1 MKKNKFNFEELLK
14 LMDEAARKVHKSN
27 AKHQIVKRVYD
38 PKTGKYIKT
47 KRFKT
52 KNHMTRK
59 EEREFFGHGF
69 GPLEKKS
76 LYINIKEGATL
87 FFDKNNGL
95 CDVVPDSFRD
105 ILSDYR
111 GVPYGI
117 LKLQFEN
124 G

>member
-52 KNHMTRK
+52 RSHMTKK
-59 EEREFFGHGF
+59 EERKFFDHGF

-76 LYINIKEGATL
+76 LFINTKEGATL
-87 FFDKNNGL
+87 FFDKNSGL
-95 CDVVPDSFRD
+95 CDVIPDSFKD
-105 ILSDYR
+105 ILSNYR

-117 LKLQFEN
+117 LKSYFQQ
-124 G
+124 

>member
-1 MKKNKFNFEELLK
+1 MKKIKYDFEKLLK
-14 LMDEAARKVHKSN
+14 AMDEAARKVHKSN
-27 AKHQIVKRVYD
+27 AKHQIVKRIYD
-38 PKTGKYIKT
+38 PKTGKCIKT

-52 KNHMTRK
+52 RSHMTRK
-59 EEREFFGHGF
+59 EERGFFGHGF

-76 LYINIKEGATL
+76 LFINTEEGATL

-117 LKLQFEN
+117 MKSYFQQ
-124 G
+124 

>member
-27 AKHQIVKRVYD
+27 AKHQIIKRVYD

-47 KRFKT
+47 KKFKT
-52 KNHMTRK
+52 RSHMTRK

-76 LYINIKEGATL
+76 LYINTEKGATL

-95 CDVVPDSFRD
+95 CEVIPDSFKD

-117 LKLQFEN
+117 LKSYFQQ
-124 G
+124 